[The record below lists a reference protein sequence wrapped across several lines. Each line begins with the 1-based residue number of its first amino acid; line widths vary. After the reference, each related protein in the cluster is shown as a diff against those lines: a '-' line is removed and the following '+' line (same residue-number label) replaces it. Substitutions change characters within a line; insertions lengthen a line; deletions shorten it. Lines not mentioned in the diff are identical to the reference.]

1 MVVASK
7 SLLSMLHQHFPIIYE
22 FTNLVDCFSLGL
34 LPIIQQI
41 KCGGRVV
48 ESFETI
54 ETLKDHLGKV
64 LLEAFIDGMHY
75 TCFITFLDVAILS
88 LLLFIVIMLDD
99 LDLLSLAKHKC
110 V

>member
-1 MVVASK
+1 VVVASK
-7 SLLSMLHQHFPIIYE
+7 SLLSMLHQHFHIIYE
-22 FTNLVDCFSLGL
+22 FTNLVDFFSLGL

-41 KCGGRVV
+41 KCSGRVV

-75 TCFITFLDVAILS
+75 TCSITFLDVAILS

-99 LDLLSLAKHKC
+99 LDILSLVKNKC

>member
-1 MVVASK
+1 
-7 SLLSMLHQHFPIIYE
+7 
-22 FTNLVDCFSLGL
+22 VDCLLGL

-41 KCGGRVV
+41 QCGGRVV

-54 ETLKDHLGKV
+54 ETLKDHEGKV

-75 TCFITFLDVAILS
+75 TWFITFLDVAILS

-99 LDLLSLAKHKC
+99 LLLLSLIQKKMDCCLKC
-110 V
+110 QLVLSIKISRLMP